1 VRAGCPRSLRS
12 HRGYHRGELTTDK
25 KEVIAARLAEW
36 GLTMS
41 ESELAQLVP
50 AYDNLM
56 RWQTVLEDM
65 LQTRKIADGMV
76 FPQSE
81 PMLVPSIEKKGAPR

>member
-1 VRAGCPRSLRS
+1 M
-12 HRGYHRGELTTDK
+12 DK

-65 LQTRKIADGMV
+65 LQTNPRGPSAVDCVSLKSLRTLTVSTSGEV
-76 FPQSE
+76 FLRTTSRE
-81 PMLVPSIEKKGAPR
+81 RGSFEYINPSG

>member
-1 VRAGCPRSLRS
+1 MN
-12 HRGYHRGELTTDK
+12 K

>member
-1 VRAGCPRSLRS
+1 M
-12 HRGYHRGELTTDK
+12 DK
-25 KEVIAARLAEW
+25 KEVITARLAEW

-56 RWQTVLEDM
+56 RWQTVLEQVRQP
-65 LQTRKIADGMV
+65 LLALAQH
-76 FPQSE
+76 
-81 PMLVPSIEKKGAPR
+81 LVE